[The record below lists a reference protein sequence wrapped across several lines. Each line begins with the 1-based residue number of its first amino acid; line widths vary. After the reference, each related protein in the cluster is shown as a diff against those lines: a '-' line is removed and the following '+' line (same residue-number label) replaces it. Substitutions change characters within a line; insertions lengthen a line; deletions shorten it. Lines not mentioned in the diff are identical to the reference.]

1 MVAVVRAAFP
11 GWQPHPD
18 VWLIVAL
25 AAAGYYI
32 LVQRVGPTVVAP
44 GTRVVERRHV
54 VSFTIA
60 LVAFWIASDWPTHD
74 VAERYLYSVHMVQHM
89 LYALIVAP
97 LLIRSAPEWMARYVL
112 ERTHTLGLVRRMSR
126 FAPAILLFNAVFV
139 LVHVPAVVTA
149 ALDSG
154 WIHLGIHVLLLASS
168 IIVWMPVLSPLPEVP
183 RFSPPVQMAYLF
195 LQSVLP
201 VIPTAFLSYGT
212 HPLYRVYERFP
223 RLWGIS
229 ALSDQQMAANI
240 MKTGTGLVLW
250 TIIAIVFFKWFAAEE
265 SPMGPPKVSRSLSR
279 EIDRDLLGLHRP

>member
-11 GWQPHPD
+11 GWAPHPD
-18 VWLIVAL
+18 VWLIVGL

-32 LVQRVGPTVVAP
+32 LVERIGPTVVPP
-44 GTRVVERRHV
+44 GQPVVRRRHV
-54 VSFTIA
+54 VSFSIA
-60 LVAFWIASDWPTHD
+60 LIAFWLASDWPVHD

-97 LLIRSAPEWMARYVL
+97 LLIRAAPEWMARWLLV
-112 ERTHTLGLVRRMSR
+112 RTHTLGLVRTMSR
-126 FAPAILLFNAVFV
+126 FAPALFLFNAVFV
-139 LVHVPAVVTA
+139 LVHVPAVVSA
-149 ALDSG
+149 ALANG
-154 WIHLGIHVLLLASS
+154 WIHLAIHVLLLVSS
-168 IIVWMPVLSPLPEVP
+168 VIVWMPVLSPLPEVP
-183 RFSPPVQMAYLF
+183 RFQPPVQMAYLF

-212 HPLYRVYERFP
+212 HPLYRAYERFP

-265 SPMGPPKVSRSLSR
+265 SPMRTPKVSRSLSR
-279 EIDRDLLGLHRP
+279 EIDHDLLGLHRP